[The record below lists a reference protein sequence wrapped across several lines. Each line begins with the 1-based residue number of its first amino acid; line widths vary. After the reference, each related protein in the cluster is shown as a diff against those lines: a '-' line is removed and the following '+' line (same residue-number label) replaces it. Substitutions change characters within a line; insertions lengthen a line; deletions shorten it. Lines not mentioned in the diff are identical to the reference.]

1 MSPHATSQRPKKGL
15 RHDGVKELTSTNP
28 RYVKLVNYRYYRL
41 DDMRQVRTAK
51 ETGKVHS
58 LGSKLESAMGSEKF
72 TGKDPILVFTFLR
85 SAVEEANQIGMSE
98 AQLFLALPQL
108 LGGKARDRFLATRD
122 GARNSS
128 KRLSTWPE
136 SVNYLLA
143 TYAKPSVISA
153 ALQDLREVMQGEGEE
168 EGDYANRL
176 NIAFSRCGGVHKDEE
191 RCTILVDN
199 FLPVIAPSIRQ
210 RRQERPEDDFEEL
223 TQFAMTLG
231 DVERGRDAGRQARRE
246 LREKRRA
253 AKSSRR
259 TLILEADARKSST
272 KSSTSSASTK
282 GMTSGSVSAAGEAHV
297 LGSGNSESEEDS
309 ESSSSSDEDE
319 VLAMEPRFVP
329 APRVAFDTRD
339 NRRRGWQNSGPPRRN
354 GQLRPSSPREGSP
367 IRRQGGG
374 YRGGPPISVLRR
386 PGPDDSQGNE
396 EVICFSCYEKGHCS
410 PDCKL
415 SASDYATVVRNFMKL
430 SFEDQQRL
438 PRTSFDEALMRVKDA
453 VDLVQAQTG
462 SPSQSQKNE

>member
-1 MSPHATSQRPKKGL
+1 M
-15 RHDGVKELTSTNP
+15 LT
-28 RYVKLVNYRYYRL
+28 
-41 DDMRQVRTAK
+41 
-51 ETGKVHS
+51 
-58 LGSKLESAMGSEKF
+58 
-72 TGKDPILVFTFLR
+72 
-85 SAVEEANQIGMSE
+85 
-98 AQLFLALPQL
+98 
-108 LGGKARDRFLATRD
+108 
-122 GARNSS
+122 
-128 KRLSTWPE
+128 
-136 SVNYLLA
+136 

-153 ALQDLREVMQGEGEE
+153 ALQDLREVKQDEGEE

-199 FLPVIAPSIRQ
+199 FLPVIAPNIRQ

-223 TQFAMTLG
+223 TQYAMTLG
-231 DVERGRDAGRQARRE
+231 DVERGRDASRQARRE
-246 LREKRRA
+246 LREKRRT

-259 TLILEADARKSST
+259 TLILEADTRKSSS
-272 KSSTSSASTK
+272 KSSASTASTK
-282 GMTSGSVSAAGEAHV
+282 GTPSASTSAVGEAHV
-297 LGSGNSESEEDS
+297 LGSGNSGMLGSGNSGTEEDS

-329 APRVAFDTRD
+329 APRVAFDTRED
-339 NRRRGWQNSGPPRRN
+339 RRRGWQNSGPPRRN
-354 GQLRPSSPREGSP
+354 GQLRPSSPRDGSP
-367 IRRQGGG
+367 MRRQGGG

-386 PGPDDSQGNE
+386 PGPDDSRRNE

-415 SASDYATVVRNFMKL
+415 NASDYATVVRNFMKL

-438 PRTSFDEALMRVKDA
+438 PRTSFEEALMRVKDA

-462 SPSQSQKNE
+462 SSSQPAKNE